1 MMNQAGGALLH
12 AAQALLPVL
21 LMMLVAALVAP
32 MLLGGWLLSAQSLAP
47 NFSKLNP
54 IAGIGRM
61 FSVESLAELAKTL
74 LKSLLVG
81 GVAWWVIADD
91 LGAIMGLMREPAHA
105 ALPHTLHLVA
115 VSCALI
121 IASLLLVAGIDV
133 PYQLWSHARKLRM
146 SREDLRQ
153 ENKESEGDPHV
164 KAQIR
169 RQQQQMAKRRMMAE
183 VPKADIIVTNPTHF
197 AVALKYVD
205 KDMRAPRV
213 IAKGTDLVAL
223 RIRAMAEEHKIP
235 VLEAP
240 PLTRALYRHTKL
252 GDEIPAALYSA
263 VAEVLA
269 WAYQLQR
276 AAEGGATPPRAPRD
290 LPVPES
296 LDPQAAPAAS
306 NLLGERRMT
315 LVDDLMRLPRQMM
328 AGGKGKGLAGPV
340 LIILI
345 LSMMVLPLPPFLL
358 DLLFTFNI
366 ALSIMVLL
374 VSMYTMKALDFAAF
388 PAVLAIRN

>member
-1 MMNQAGGALLH
+1 MSEESDLEKTEPASPRRLEKAREEGQVARSRELVTFVMLSTGVGGLWTLGEMMGGHFDSALRGGLQFERASAFDPAHMMNQAGSAVLH
-12 AAQALLPVL
+12 AMQALMPVL
-21 LMMLVAALVAP
+21 MLMLVAALVAP

-61 FSVESLAELAKTL
+61 FSVESLAELVKTII
-74 LKSLLVG
+74 KSLLVG
-81 GVAWWVIADD
+81 GVAWWVIMDD
-91 LGAIMGLMREPAHA
+91 LSAIMALLSEPSRA

-115 VSCALI
+115 GSCALI
-121 IASLLLVAGIDV
+121 IGSLLLVAGIDV
-133 PYQLWSHARKLRM
+133 PYQLWSHAHKLRM

-153 ENKESEGDPHV
+153 EHKESDGDPQV

-169 RQQQQMAKRRMMAE
+169 RQQQQMARRRMMAE

-197 AVALKYVD
+197 AVALKYID

-252 GDEIPAALYSA
+252 GDEIPAALYAA

-276 AAEGGATPPRAPRD
+276 AAEGGAAPRTPRD
-290 LPVPES
+290 LPVPDS
-296 LDPQAAPAAS
+296 LDPLA
-306 NLLGERRMT
+306 
-315 LVDDLMRLPRQMM
+315 
-328 AGGKGKGLAGPV
+328 LAGMATEP
-340 LIILI
+340 
-345 LSMMVLPLPPFLL
+345 
-358 DLLFTFNI
+358 TGN
-366 ALSIMVLL
+366 
-374 VSMYTMKALDFAAF
+374 AA
-388 PAVLAIRN
+388 

>member
-1 MMNQAGGALLH
+1 MAEESDLEKTEPASPRRLEKAREEGQVARSRELVTFVMLSTGVGGVWTLGEMMGGHFDSALRNGLQFERASAFDPSHMMSQAGSAVLH
-12 AAQALLPVL
+12 AMQALMPVL
-21 LMMLVAALVAP
+21 MLMLVAALVAP

-61 FSVESLAELAKTL
+61 FSVESLAELVKTII
-74 LKSLLVG
+74 KSLLVG
-81 GVAWWVIADD
+81 GVAWWVIMDD
-91 LGAIMGLMREPAHA
+91 LSAIMSLLSEPSRS

-115 VSCALI
+115 GSCALI
-121 IASLLLVAGIDV
+121 IGSLLLVAGIDV
-133 PYQLWSHARKLRM
+133 PYQLWSHAHKLRM

-153 ENKESEGDPHV
+153 EHKESDGDPQV

-197 AVALKYVD
+197 AVALKYTD

-223 RIRAMAEEHKIP
+223 RIREMAAEHKIP

-240 PLTRALYRHTKL
+240 PLTRALYRHTRL

-276 AAEGGATPPRAPRD
+276 AAEGGATPRTPRD
-290 LPVPES
+290 LPVPDS
-296 LDPQAAPAAS
+296 LDPLALTGNAA
-306 NLLGERRMT
+306 
-315 LVDDLMRLPRQMM
+315 
-328 AGGKGKGLAGPV
+328 
-340 LIILI
+340 
-345 LSMMVLPLPPFLL
+345 
-358 DLLFTFNI
+358 
-366 ALSIMVLL
+366 
-374 VSMYTMKALDFAAF
+374 
-388 PAVLAIRN
+388 

>member
-1 MMNQAGGALLH
+1 MAEESDLEKTEPASPRRLEKAREEGQVARSRELVTFVMLTTGVGGLWMLGEMMGGHFNSALRNGLQFERASAFDPAHMMNQAGGALLH

-74 LKSLLVG
+74 LKSVLVG

-306 NLLGERRMT
+306 AAPALLG
-315 LVDDLMRLPRQMM
+315 
-328 AGGKGKGLAGPV
+328 
-340 LIILI
+340 
-345 LSMMVLPLPPFLL
+345 S
-358 DLLFTFNI
+358 
-366 ALSIMVLL
+366 
-374 VSMYTMKALDFAAF
+374 AA
-388 PAVLAIRN
+388 

>member
-1 MMNQAGGALLH
+1 MAEESDLEKTEPASPRRLEKAREEGQVARSRELVTFVMLSTGVGGVWTLGDIMGGHFDSALRNGLQFERASAFDPSHMMSQAGSAVLH
-12 AAQALLPVL
+12 AMQALMPVL
-21 LMMLVAALVAP
+21 MLMLVAALVAP

-61 FSVESLAELAKTL
+61 FSVESLAELVKTII
-74 LKSLLVG
+74 KSLLVG
-81 GVAWWVIADD
+81 GVAWWVIMDD
-91 LGAIMGLMREPAHA
+91 LSAIMSLLSEPSRS

-115 VSCALI
+115 GSCALI
-121 IASLLLVAGIDV
+121 IGSLLLVAGIDV
-133 PYQLWSHARKLRM
+133 PYQLWSHAHKLRM

-153 ENKESEGDPHV
+153 EHKESDGDPQV

-197 AVALKYVD
+197 AVALKYTD

-223 RIRAMAEEHKIP
+223 RIREMAAEHKIP

-240 PLTRALYRHTKL
+240 PLTRALYRHTRL

-276 AAEGGATPPRAPRD
+276 AAEGGATPRTPRD
-290 LPVPES
+290 LPVPDS
-296 LDPQAAPAAS
+296 LDPLALTGNAA
-306 NLLGERRMT
+306 
-315 LVDDLMRLPRQMM
+315 
-328 AGGKGKGLAGPV
+328 
-340 LIILI
+340 
-345 LSMMVLPLPPFLL
+345 
-358 DLLFTFNI
+358 
-366 ALSIMVLL
+366 
-374 VSMYTMKALDFAAF
+374 
-388 PAVLAIRN
+388 